1 MLSADFVRGCL
12 EAKFSPLVND
22 DRTDEEIFRHLR
34 QLKIGGETVA
44 VATDDDFTPRVLFVV
59 EKASIAELGFLC
71 VTKLQ
76 G

>member
-22 DRTDEEIFRHLR
+22 DRADTEVFQSLR
-34 QLKIGGETVA
+34 QLKVTGETVA
-44 VATDDDFTPRVLFVV
+44 VATDDGFTPRVLFVV
-59 EKASIAELGFLC
+59 EKASAAEAGFLC